1 MGKLAV
7 ISTDGHVKASRAG
20 YRDYVE
26 ARWLDDFDA
35 WAAAMEGTPD
45 AGNKNPKLPDE
56 SQWDSE
62 FRLGHLDAQ
71 GVAAE
76 VLFPNGLPFVDAR
89 FQDAATSND
98 LQLAGRGGA
107 PTTGGSPTSARRR
120 RDAAPAR
127 R

>member
-1 MGKLAV
+1 
-7 ISTDGHVKASRAG
+7 
-20 YRDYVE
+20 
-26 ARWLDDFDA
+26 
-35 WAAAMEGTPD
+35 MEGTPD

-98 LQLAGRGGA
+98 LALAARGGA

-127 R
+127 P